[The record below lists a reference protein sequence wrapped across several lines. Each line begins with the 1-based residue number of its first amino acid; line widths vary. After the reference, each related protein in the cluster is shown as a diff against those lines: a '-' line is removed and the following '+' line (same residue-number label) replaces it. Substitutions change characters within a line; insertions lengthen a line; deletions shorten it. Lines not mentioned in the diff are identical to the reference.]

1 MRLFI
6 GAKVVLK
13 TGEVVR
19 ITAIPDADY
28 VYGRI
33 IPSRTF
39 IIVRLSDIASLSC
52 PEQGRLFV

>member
-33 IPSRTF
+33 IPSDTF
-39 IIVRLSDIASLSC
+39 VIVRYSDITAIYH
-52 PEQGRLFV
+52 PKQRRLFV